1 MMTTATLE
9 RERGLQMSRGLEFL
23 AYGAAAGLVAAAAW
37 YALIF
42 RHVTVA
48 APPTLQAGVPI
59 EIVHHRYDAWFV
71 PTLQQER
78 IDTAIAIVAFVCL
91 IPIASALRD
100 RLGRVGWLTTIGA
113 TGVALGAFTW
123 VMGNVVALGG
133 HRAVGL
139 MATHGNPI
147 ETVNAIGFT
156 IDAVDDAFELVAF
169 ALIGAGILAFGWV
182 GSQDRLTPVGWGWLS
197 LAVGVV
203 TLTLSG
209 AYAAGD
215 GNLVDLLLV
224 IGGVVLLPAWLV
236 WTGRLLRRAIPVQR

>member
-1 MMTTATLE
+1 MTTAILE
-9 RERGLQMSRGLEFL
+9 RERRLQMSPGLGFL

-37 YALIF
+37 YALISH
-42 RHVTVA
+42 HVTVA

-59 EIVHHRYDAWFV
+59 EVVHHRYYAWFV

-91 IPIASALRD
+91 VPIASALRD
-100 RLGRVGWLTTIGA
+100 RLGRAGWLTTIGA
-113 TGVALGAFTW
+113 SGVALGALTW
-123 VMGNVVALGG
+123 VMGNMVALGG

-156 IDAVDDAFELVAF
+156 IDAVDDAFELAAF

-182 GSQDRLTPVGWGWLS
+182 GLRDRMAPVGWGWFS

-224 IGGVVLLPAWLV
+224 TGGVVLLPAWLV
-236 WTGRLLRRAIPVQR
+236 WSGRLLGRTIPVER

>member
-1 MMTTATLE
+1 MTTATLE
-9 RERGLQMSRGLEFL
+9 EKKVLGMSPGFGFL

-37 YALIF
+37 YALIS

-48 APPTLQAGVPI
+48 APPMLQAGVPI
-59 EIVHHRYDAWFV
+59 EVVHHRYYAWFV

-91 IPIASALRD
+91 VPIASALRD
-100 RLGRVGWLTTIGA
+100 RLGRAGWLTTIGA
-113 TGVALGAFTW
+113 TGVAMGALTW
-123 VMGNVVALGG
+123 VMGNVLALGG

-156 IDAVDDAFELVAF
+156 IDTIDDAFELAAF
-169 ALIGAGILAFGWV
+169 ALIGAGTLAFGWV
-182 GSQDRLTPVGWGWLS
+182 ALHERRAPMGWGWLS
-197 LAVGVV
+197 LAVGIL
-203 TLTLSG
+203 TLTLSA

-215 GNLVDLLLV
+215 GDLVDLLLV
-224 IGGVVLLPAWLV
+224 TGGVVLLPAWLV
-236 WTGRLLRRAIPVQR
+236 WSGRLLRRAIPVER

>member
-1 MMTTATLE
+1 MTTAILE
-9 RERGLQMSRGLEFL
+9 RERRLQMSPGLGFL

-37 YALIF
+37 YALISH
-42 RHVTVA
+42 HVTVA

-59 EIVHHRYDAWFV
+59 EVVHHRYYAWFV

-91 IPIASALRD
+91 VPIASALRD
-100 RLGRVGWLTTIGA
+100 RLGRAGWLTTIGA
-113 TGVALGAFTW
+113 SGVALGALTW
-123 VMGNVVALGG
+123 VMGNMVALGG

-156 IDAVDDAFELVAF
+156 IDAVDDAFELAAF

-182 GSQDRLTPVGWGWLS
+182 GLRDRMAPVGWGWFS
-197 LAVGVV
+197 FAVGVV

-224 IGGVVLLPAWLV
+224 TGGVVLLPGWLV
-236 WTGRLLRRAIPVQR
+236 WSGRLLGRAIPVER

>member
-1 MMTTATLE
+1 MTTATLE

-23 AYGAAAGLVAAAAW
+23 AYGAAAGLVVAAAW
-37 YALIF
+37 YALIA

-48 APPTLQAGVPI
+48 APPVVEAGVPI
-59 EIVHHRYDAWFV
+59 EMVLHRYFAWFV

-91 IPIASALRD
+91 VPIASALRD
-100 RLGRVGWLTTIGA
+100 RLGQEGWLTRIGA

-123 VMGNVVALGG
+123 VMGNVLALGG

-156 IDAVDDAFELVAF
+156 IDTIDDAFELAAFGLIGVGTLAF
-169 ALIGAGILAFGWV
+169 AWV
-182 GSQDRLTPVGWGWLS
+182 GLRDRRAPMGWGWLS

-203 TLTLSG
+203 TLLLSG
-209 AYAAGD
+209 AYAAD
-215 GNLVDLLLV
+215 EGNLVDLLLV
-224 IGGVVLLPAWLV
+224 TGGVVLFPAWLV
-236 WTGRLLRRAIPVQR
+236 STGRLLRRAPRSA